1 MKQVSIRARL
11 WRLVIALLVLLVF
24 STLALMWQL
33 QVANQRLSSIYN
45 DRVLPMQQLKVVAD
59 SYSVKLIEVAAKVH
73 VQQILPE
80 HGQEVLKE
88 VRQRVDGQWNA
99 YLATHLLDSENELIQ
114 RIEGLKE
121 AAQPRL
127 KELDS
132 ILANYD
138 TERMGAFIEYR
149 LFPTV
154 TPLAKAFDEL
164 IDIQTTEAQAQ
175 YEAANEDYNRL
186 LMVSAGVL
194 LAIIALALVMG
205 RSLIRSIIGPL
216 NQAVQV
222 AETVARG
229 DLTAHIAQ
237 QGNDEVG
244 RLLSALQTMNNN
256 LSQVVGRIRTGSDS
270 IATGA
275 SQITLGNNDLSQRTE
290 TQASNLQQTAASME
304 QLTSTVRH
312 NTDAAAQASQL
323 AVRAAD
329 TARQG
334 GDAMRQVTST
344 MQTISTS
351 SGKIADIIGV
361 IDGIAFQTNILA
373 LNAAVEAARAGEQGR
388 GFAVVAGEVRTLAG
402 RSAEAAK
409 EIKSLIQQSVDQVGT
424 GTRLVD
430 STAHTI
436 QDIVEQVQQ
445 VSALINEINSASQ
458 EQARGIGQVSDAV
471 NQLDQVTQQNAALVE
486 ESAAAAA
493 SLSQQADALTAMV
506 ATFTLSGRTPVDTP
520 SLGSALQAPALA
532 PAALPEDAIAL
543 PSPSRR
549 GAPQAATA
557 EV

>member
-11 WRLVIALLVLLVF
+11 WRLVISLLVLVAT
-24 STLALMWQL
+24 SALALMWQL
-33 QVANQRLSSIYN
+33 QVANQRLSTIYN
-45 DRVLPMQQLKVVAD
+45 DRVLPMQQLKVAAD
-59 SYSVKLIEVAAKVH
+59 SYSVKLIEVATKVY

-80 HGQEVLKE
+80 HGQQMLAEQ
-88 VRQRVDGQWNA
+88 RQRMDGMWAA
-99 YLATHLLDSENELIQ
+99 YLATDLLDSEKELIQ

-132 ILANYD
+132 ILTNYD
-138 TERMGAFIEYR
+138 MERMSAFIEYR

-164 IDIQTTEAQAQ
+164 IDIQTTEAQAA
-175 YEAANEDYNRL
+175 YEHANADYQRL
-186 LMVSAGVL
+186 LAVSAAVL
-194 LAIIALALVMG
+194 LAAIALALWTG
-205 RSLIRSIIGPL
+205 RRLIRAIIEPL
-216 NQAVQV
+216 NEAVQM

-229 DLTAHIAQ
+229 DLTAHISH

-244 RLLSALQTMNNN
+244 RLLSALRTMNSN
-256 LSQVVGRIRTGSDS
+256 LSQVVGRIRAGSES

-275 SQITLGNNDLSQRTE
+275 SQITMGNNDLSQRTE

-304 QLTSTVRH
+304 QLTATVRH
-312 NTDAAAQASQL
+312 NTDAAAQASHL

-334 GDAMRQVTST
+334 GDAMQQVTRT
-344 MQTISTS
+344 MQSISAS
-351 SGKIADIIGV
+351 SSKIADIIGV

-388 GFAVVAGEVRTLAG
+388 GFAVVAGEVRSLAG

-409 EIKSLIQQSVDQVGT
+409 EIKALIQQSVDQVGS
-424 GTRLVD
+424 GARLVD
-430 STAHTI
+430 SAGGTI

-458 EQARGIGQVSDAV
+458 EQARGISQVSDAV

-486 ESAAAAA
+486 ESAAAAS
-493 SLSQQADALTAMV
+493 SLNQQAHQLTDVV
-506 ATFTLSGRTPVDTP
+506 ATFTLDQSQSSAQAVELP
-520 SLGSALQAPALA
+520 GSALQAPALA
-532 PAALPEDAIAL
+532 PAALAPATPRAL
-543 PSPSRR
+543 PRQE
-549 GAPQAATA
+549 AVTA
-557 EV
+557 EA

>member
-11 WRLVIALLVLLVF
+11 WRLVIALLVLVVT
-24 STLALMWQL
+24 SALALMWQL

-45 DRVLPMQQLKVVAD
+45 DRVLPMQQLKVAAD
-59 SYSVKLIEVAAKVH
+59 SYSVKLIEVATKVY

-80 HGQEVLKE
+80 HGQQMLVEQ
-88 VRQRVDGQWNA
+88 RQRMEGMWAA
-99 YLATHLLDSENELIQ
+99 YLATQLLDSEKELIQ

-132 ILANYD
+132 ILGSYD
-138 TERMGAFIEYR
+138 MERMGAFIEYR

-164 IDIQTTEAQAQ
+164 IDIQTTEAQAA
-175 YEAANEDYNRL
+175 YEHANADYQRL
-186 LMVSAGVL
+186 LAISAGVL
-194 LAIIALALVMG
+194 LAAIVLALLAG
-205 RSLIRSIIGPL
+205 RRLIRAIIQPL

-229 DLTAHIAQ
+229 DLTAQIQH
-237 QGNDEVG
+237 QGYDEVG
-244 RLLSALQTMNNN
+244 RLLSALRTMNGN
-256 LSQVVGRIRTGSDS
+256 LSQVVGRIRAGSES

-275 SQITLGNNDLSQRTE
+275 SQITMGNNDLSQRTE

-304 QLTSTVRH
+304 QLTATVRH
-312 NTDAAAQASQL
+312 NTDAAAQASNL

-334 GDAMRQVTST
+334 GDAMQQVTRT
-344 MQTISTS
+344 MQSISAS
-351 SGKIADIIGV
+351 SSKIADIIGV

-388 GFAVVAGEVRTLAG
+388 GFAVVAGEVRSLAG

-409 EIKSLIQQSVDQVGT
+409 EIKALIQQSVDQVGD
-424 GTRLVD
+424 GARLVD
-430 STAHTI
+430 SAGDTI
-436 QDIVEQVQQ
+436 QHIVEQVQQ

-471 NQLDQVTQQNAALVE
+471 TQLDQVTQQNAALVE

-493 SLSQQADALTAMV
+493 SLNQQAHQLTDMV
-506 ATFTLSGRTPVDTP
+506 ATFTLGHSTVQTVDMP
-520 SLGSALQAPALA
+520 GSALQAPALA
-532 PAALPEDAIAL
+532 PAALAPATAPAL
-543 PSPSRR
+543 P
-549 GAPQAATA
+549 QAEKAMA
-557 EV
+557 EA

>member
-11 WRLVIALLVLLVF
+11 WRLVISLLVLVAT
-24 STLALMWQL
+24 SALALMWQL
-33 QVANQRLSSIYN
+33 QVANQRLSTIYN
-45 DRVLPMQQLKVVAD
+45 DRVLPMQQLKVSAD
-59 SYSVKLIEVAAKVH
+59 SYSVKLIEVATKVY

-80 HGQEVLKE
+80 HGQQMLAEQ
-88 VRQRVDGQWNA
+88 RQRTEAMWAA
-99 YLATHLLDSENELIQ
+99 YLATDLLDSEKELIQ

-132 ILANYD
+132 ILTNYD
-138 TERMGAFIEYR
+138 MERMSAFIEYR

-164 IDIQTTEAQAQ
+164 IDIQTTEAQAA
-175 YEAANEDYNRL
+175 YEHANTDYQRL
-186 LMVSAGVL
+186 LAVSAAVL
-194 LAIIALALVMG
+194 LAAIALALWTG
-205 RSLIRSIIGPL
+205 RRLIRAIIEPL
-216 NQAVQV
+216 NEAVQV

-229 DLTAHIAQ
+229 DLTARISH

-244 RLLSALQTMNNN
+244 RLLSALRTMNSN
-256 LSQVVGRIRTGSDS
+256 LSQVVGRIRAGSES

-275 SQITLGNNDLSQRTE
+275 SQITMGNNDLSQRTE

-304 QLTSTVRH
+304 QLTATVRH
-312 NTDAAAQASQL
+312 NTDAAAQASHL

-334 GDAMRQVTST
+334 GDAMQQVTRT
-344 MQTISTS
+344 MQSISAS
-351 SGKIADIIGV
+351 SSKIADIIGV

-388 GFAVVAGEVRTLAG
+388 GFAVVAGEVRSLAG

-409 EIKSLIQQSVDQVGT
+409 EIKALIQQSVDQVGS
-424 GTRLVD
+424 GARLVD
-430 STAHTI
+430 SAGGTI

-458 EQARGIGQVSDAV
+458 EQARGISQVSDAV

-486 ESAAAAA
+486 ESAAAAS
-493 SLSQQADALTAMV
+493 SLNQQAHQLTDVV
-506 ATFTLSGRTPVDTP
+506 ATFTLDQSQSSAPAVELP
-520 SLGSALQAPALA
+520 GSALQAPALA
-532 PAALPEDAIAL
+532 PAALAPAAPRAL
-543 PSPSRR
+543 PR
-549 GAPQAATA
+549 QEAATA
-557 EV
+557 EA

>member
-11 WRLVIALLVLLVF
+11 WRLVISLLVLVAT
-24 STLALMWQL
+24 SALALMWQL
-33 QVANQRLSSIYN
+33 QVANQRLSTIYN
-45 DRVLPMQQLKVVAD
+45 DRVLPMQQLKVAAD
-59 SYSVKLIEVAAKVH
+59 SYSVKLIEVATKVY

-80 HGQEVLKE
+80 HGQQMLAEQ
-88 VRQRVDGQWNA
+88 RQRMDGMWAA
-99 YLATHLLDSENELIQ
+99 YLATDLLDSEKELIQ

-132 ILANYD
+132 ILTNYD
-138 TERMGAFIEYR
+138 MERMSAFIEYR

-164 IDIQTTEAQAQ
+164 IDIQTTEAQAA
-175 YEAANEDYNRL
+175 YEHANADYQRL
-186 LMVSAGVL
+186 LAVSAAVL
-194 LAIIALALVMG
+194 LAAIALALWTG
-205 RSLIRSIIGPL
+205 RRLIRAIIEPL
-216 NQAVQV
+216 NEAVQM

-229 DLTAHIAQ
+229 DLTAHISH

-244 RLLSALQTMNNN
+244 RLLSALRTMNSN
-256 LSQVVGRIRTGSDS
+256 LSQVVGRIRAGSES

-275 SQITLGNNDLSQRTE
+275 SQITMGNNDLSQRTE

-304 QLTSTVRH
+304 QLTATVRH
-312 NTDAAAQASQL
+312 NTDAAAQASHL

-334 GDAMRQVTST
+334 GDAMQQVTRT
-344 MQTISTS
+344 MQSISAS
-351 SGKIADIIGV
+351 SSKIADIIGV

-388 GFAVVAGEVRTLAG
+388 GFAVVAGEVRSLAG

-409 EIKSLIQQSVDQVGT
+409 EIKALIQQSVDQVGS
-424 GTRLVD
+424 GARLVD
-430 STAHTI
+430 SAGGTI

-458 EQARGIGQVSDAV
+458 EQARGISQVSDAV

-486 ESAAAAA
+486 ESAAAAS
-493 SLSQQADALTAMV
+493 SLNQQAHQLTDVV
-506 ATFTLSGRTPVDTP
+506 ATFTLDQSQSSAQAVELP
-520 SLGSALQAPALA
+520 GSALQAPALA
-532 PAALPEDAIAL
+532 PAALAPATPRAL
-543 PSPSRR
+543 QRQE
-549 GAPQAATA
+549 AVTA
-557 EV
+557 EA

>member
-11 WRLVIALLVLLVF
+11 WRLVISLLVLVAT
-24 STLALMWQL
+24 SALALMWQL

-45 DRVLPMQQLKVVAD
+45 DRVLPMQQLKVSAD
-59 SYSVKLIEVAAKVH
+59 SYSVKLIEVATKVY

-80 HGQEVLKE
+80 HGQQMLAEQ
-88 VRQRVDGQWNA
+88 RQRTEAMWAA
-99 YLATHLLDSENELIQ
+99 YLATDLLDSEKELIQ

-132 ILANYD
+132 ILTNYD
-138 TERMGAFIEYR
+138 MERMSAFIEYR

-164 IDIQTTEAQAQ
+164 IDIQTTEAQAA
-175 YEAANEDYNRL
+175 YEHANADYQRL
-186 LMVSAGVL
+186 LAVSAAVL
-194 LAIIALALVMG
+194 LAAIALALWTG
-205 RSLIRSIIGPL
+205 RRLIRAIIEPL
-216 NQAVQV
+216 NEAVQV

-229 DLTAHIAQ
+229 DLTAHISH

-244 RLLSALQTMNNN
+244 RLLSALRTMNSN
-256 LSQVVGRIRTGSDS
+256 LSQVVGRIRAGSES

-275 SQITLGNNDLSQRTE
+275 SQITMGNNDLSQRTE

-304 QLTSTVRH
+304 QLTATVRH
-312 NTDAAAQASQL
+312 NTDAAAQASHL

-334 GDAMRQVTST
+334 GDAMQQVTRT
-344 MQTISTS
+344 MQSISAS
-351 SGKIADIIGV
+351 SSKIADIIGV

-388 GFAVVAGEVRTLAG
+388 GFAVVAGEVRSLAG

-409 EIKSLIQQSVDQVGT
+409 EIKALIQQSVDQVGS
-424 GTRLVD
+424 GARLVD
-430 STAHTI
+430 SAGGTI

-458 EQARGIGQVSDAV
+458 EQARGISQVSDAV

-486 ESAAAAA
+486 ESAAAAS
-493 SLSQQADALTAMV
+493 SLNQQAHQLTDVV
-506 ATFTLSGRTPVDTP
+506 ATFTLDQSQSSAQAVELP
-520 SLGSALQAPALA
+520 GSALQAPALA
-532 PAALPEDAIAL
+532 PAALAPATPRAL
-543 PSPSRR
+543 PR
-549 GAPQAATA
+549 QEAATTEA
-557 EV
+557 